1 MVGVFVKWILG
12 TILDRVK
19 AQITK
24 LVFTT
29 ITALRS
35 DSKEC
40 TYVAIDLFTS
50 FQKLLKICLY
60 FHIYLFTI
68 SFGYEK

>member
-1 MVGVFVKWILG
+1 MVSVLVKWILG

-29 ITALRS
+29 ITKHTALRS

-40 TYVAIDLFTS
+40 IYVAIDFLSKTVENMFVFS
-50 FQKLLKICLY
+50 YLSLY
-60 FHIYLFTI
+60 HIIWL
-68 SFGYEK
+68 